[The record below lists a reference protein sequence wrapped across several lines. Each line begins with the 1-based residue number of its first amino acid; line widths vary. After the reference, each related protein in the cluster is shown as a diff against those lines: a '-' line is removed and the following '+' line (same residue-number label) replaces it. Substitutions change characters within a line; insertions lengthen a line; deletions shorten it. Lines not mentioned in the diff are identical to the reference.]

1 MFVGVWFAC
10 AIVLWGCTST
20 EIHAQTGTSA
30 TAPAGEAKTA
40 PENTNTPDK
49 TTSNDKKKNKK
60 KLRGSIV
67 VAPLPLVSPAIGSG
81 VIPVVGYIFPFSRN
95 DKVSPP
101 SVVGAAGMVTNNG
114 SRGWGAGADLYFK
127 QNTYE
132 VTSVFIK
139 GSVNYNLY
147 GSGAFEGLELPLVQS
162 GDVYRGEFLRR
173 LWWKVFV
180 GPRFWTGRSFVTLA
194 PNSIQNLPPLPPGFG
209 IQNNMRAL
217 GLRMIRDTRPNQFFP
232 VAGQK
237 LEFTSD
243 FFMQSLGSKYS
254 FQAYRLTFNQY
265 RSLSKNQVLAYDL
278 FGCATSGQPPFYGN
292 CIYGT
297 SNELRGYTAGKYF
310 DRYMFTAQVEYRLTW
325 RYGIGLAGFTGV
337 GEVIPGSSQLLYKDN
352 HFLPDVG
359 GGPRY
364 ELSKKYHVNLRT
376 DFARGR
382 GSWTWSMGIGEA
394 F

>member
-1 MFVGVWFAC
+1 MRKP
-10 AIVLWGCTST
+10 
-20 EIHAQTGTSA
+20 ERQPPHR
-30 TAPAGEAKTA
+30 PERPETA

-232 VAGQK
+232 VAGQSWNSRP
-237 LEFTSD
+237 T

-254 FQAYRLTFNQY
+254 FQAYRRPSTNT
-265 RSLSKNQVLAYDL
+265 V
-278 FGCATSGQPPFYGN
+278 
-292 CIYGT
+292 
-297 SNELRGYTAGKYF
+297 
-310 DRYMFTAQVEYRLTW
+310 V
-325 RYGIGLAGFTGV
+325 
-337 GEVIPGSSQLLYKDN
+337 
-352 HFLPDVG
+352 
-359 GGPRY
+359 
-364 ELSKKYHVNLRT
+364 
-376 DFARGR
+376 
-382 GSWTWSMGIGEA
+382 
-394 F
+394 